1 MRGLVDPRKKGSVK
15 FEYKCIDAKNHKMDP
30 NVFKS
35 KRMKESDFTFS
46 MSKESLIVGD
56 NICGILC

>member
-1 MRGLVDPRKKGSVK
+1 MSSLNTDPN
-15 FEYKCIDAKNHKMDP
+15 YKCIDAKSHKRDP